1 MTAEQA
7 NARLRSS
14 VKRIGILYHPLS
26 DKAQALSQQIEEL
39 LSSHGVSSWQCSTHD
54 EDIARPHI
62 AETDLIL
69 SIGGD
74 GTILRAARITAPS
87 SVPILGVNLGKLG
100 FITEISGDEALSRLP
115 GLLKGNGWIEERAM
129 VEAVVEDTSFHALN
143 DAVLRSSA
151 VRLVNIQAE
160 VDGTVIA
167 TYRADGI
174 IAATATGSTAY
185 SLASGGPILHPLS
198 RDIIL
203 QPISCHL
210 GLSHAVVL
218 PPQSTVNLRVERR
231 DRVVLCIDGQVEVPL
246 RTGQSVTIRLSSDTV
261 RFLRIHE
268 PSYFYS
274 LIGTKLRGGSSGDS
288 YRRS

>member
-1 MTAEQA
+1 
-7 NARLRSS
+7 

-26 DKAQALSQQIEEL
+26 EKARTLSQKLEDL
-39 LSSHGVSSWQCSTHD
+39 LSSRGVSTWKCSTHD
-54 EDIARPHI
+54 EDTARPQV
-62 AETDLIL
+62 AGTDLL
-69 SIGGD
+69 MSIGGD
-74 GTILRAARITAPS
+74 GTILRAARIITPAP
-87 SVPILGVNLGKLG
+87 VPILGVNLGRLG
-100 FITEISGDEALSRLP
+100 FITEISGDEVLSGLP
-115 GLLKGNGWIEERAM
+115 GLLEGNGWIEERAM
-129 VEAVVEDTSFHALN
+129 VEAVVEGRSFHALN

-160 VDGTVIA
+160 VDGTAIA

-174 IAATATGSTAY
+174 IVATATGSTAY

-198 RDIIL
+198 RDIVL

-218 PPQSTVNLRVERR
+218 PARSTVNLRVAHS

-246 RTGQSVTIRLSSDTV
+246 SERQSVMIRLSNNTV
-261 RFLRIHE
+261 RFLRVHE

-274 LIGTKLRGGSSGDS
+274 LIGTKLRGGVTGTQHDIADPCSSQRKG
-288 YRRS
+288 